1 MANPLLDFVM
11 SVVHDPDVAARYAAD
26 PAQAIADAHLTGVT
40 SADVA
45 SLIPVVSDSLPMATS
60 SQSSHSS
67 QPAHTLDHFGAGP
80 AANVW
85 ASGAATAAFD
95 AFDDH
100 VPAAGVIDP
109 HIDTHP
115 VVTDIDDHA
124 LAGPDLSAAPE
135 LVDHGVSLQF
145 DEPVIPDAVS
155 TDHAVP
161 GLVDDWTHTG
171 ADTHPADHVPGF
183 DIFD

>member
-45 SLIPVVSDSLPMATS
+45 SLIPVVSDSVSMATS
-60 SQSSHSS
+60 SQ
-67 QPAHTLDHFGAGP
+67 PMHTLDHFGAEP
-80 AANVW
+80 AGNVW

-95 AFDDH
+95 AFGDH

-109 HIDTHP
+109 HLDTHP

-124 LAGPDLSAAPE
+124 LAGPDVPAGAD

-161 GLVDDWTHTG
+161 GLVDDWTH
-171 ADTHPADHVPGF
+171 AVSDTHPADHAPGF
-183 DIFD
+183 DIFE